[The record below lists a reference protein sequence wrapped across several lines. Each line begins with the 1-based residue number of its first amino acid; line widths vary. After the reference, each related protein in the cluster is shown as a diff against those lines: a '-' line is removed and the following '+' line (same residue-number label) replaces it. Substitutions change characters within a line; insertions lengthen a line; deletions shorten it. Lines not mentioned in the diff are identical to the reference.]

1 VAHLLRRVGQLL
13 ADAKRGQATT
23 PHAIRRILQAA
34 LAVRDQRDAGALTP
48 TEAAAQAE
56 RLGAQVDK
64 LIAGRTVHAPN
75 RRLLDHLC
83 RERDALFTF
92 LAVAGVQAT
101 NWRASRR
108 SAPRWCR
115 KQWGGNA
122 TWDGARTWQVLAS
135 VLRAAAQQ
143 HRDPVALLAPL
154 LRSPGP
160 VVADLAIPGQ
170 ARGP

>member
-75 RRLLDHLC
+75 RRLLDHLG

-101 NWRASRR
+101 NWRAEQAIRP
-108 SAPRWCR
+108 AVVCR
-115 KQWGGNA
+115 K
-122 TWDGARTWQVLAS
+122 
-135 VLRAAAQQ
+135 
-143 HRDPVALLAPL
+143 
-154 LRSPGP
+154 
-160 VVADLAIPGQ
+160 
-170 ARGP
+170 